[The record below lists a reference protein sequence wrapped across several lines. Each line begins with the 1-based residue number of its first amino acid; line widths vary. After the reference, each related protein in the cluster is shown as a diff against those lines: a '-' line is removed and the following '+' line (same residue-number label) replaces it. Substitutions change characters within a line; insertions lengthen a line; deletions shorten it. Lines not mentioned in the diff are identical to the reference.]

1 MAEMLTPERELTRAA
16 VLRVI
21 GLSGPL
27 SRTAIAAELEVSP
40 ATITALTRDL
50 LEDGLIEPAGKEPV
64 AARGRPAELLRV
76 VPSAATL
83 LGAKVSATSVTGVT
97 SDLLGSASEAFHH
110 PYDATIVDP
119 IAALA
124 EVLAP
129 HVTSAGGSLLGIGL
143 GVPGVVD
150 VTTGR
155 VSAPTLGWDGLPV
168 GAELSRRFGLPVV
181 VDNDVNTLA
190 VAERLYGRARDV
202 DDALTVTI
210 GRGIGL
216 AITLGGRLHRGAHGG
231 AGEFGH
237 TRRVVDG
244 PRCGCG
250 RRGCLEAFASEPA
263 ILAEAQAQGL
273 IGPDATIEALADAAD
288 AGDEQVR
295 GVFAAAATRLGSA
308 VADLVN
314 VLAPSLVLIS
324 GEGTA
329 VWRHWQAAFA
339 AAFEAQILDSHRPVE
354 VVVDPWDDRLWARGA
369 TALLLGSVYAP
380 DEFSRPNENAVRR
393 RLHARAGELDGR

>member
-1 MAEMLTPERELTRAA
+1 MAEMLTPERELSRAA

-64 AARGRPAELLRV
+64 AVRGRPAELLRV

-97 SDLLGSASEAFHH
+97 SDLLGSASEAFLH
-110 PYDATIVDP
+110 PYDATLADP

-129 HVTSAGGSLLGIGL
+129 HVASAGGSLLGIGL

-168 GAELSRRFGLPVV
+168 GAELGRRFGLPVV

-250 RRGCLEAFASEPA
+250 RRGCLEAYASEPA
-263 ILAEAQAQGL
+263 ILAEAQTQGL
-273 IGPDATIEALADAAD
+273 VGPEATIDGLAAAAD
-288 AGDEQVR
+288 GDERVR
-295 GVFAAAATRLGSA
+295 AVFAAAATRLGSA

-329 VWRHWQAAFA
+329 LWRLWEASFA
-339 AAFEAQILDSHRPVE
+339 AAFEAQVLDSHRPVE

-380 DEFSRPNENAVRR
+380 DEFSRPTETAVRN

>member
-1 MAEMLTPERELTRAA
+1 MADAMPPERALSRAA

-50 LEDGLIEPAGKEPV
+50 LAEGLIEPAGKEPV
-64 AARGRPAELLRV
+64 AVRGRPAELLRL

-83 LGAKVSATSVTGVT
+83 LGAKVSASSVTGVT
-97 SDLLGSASEAFHH
+97 SDLRGGVGDAFLVR
-110 PYDATIVDP
+110 YDAAVADP
-119 IAALA
+119 VAALA
-124 EVLAP
+124 DVLAP
-129 HVTSAGGSLLGIGL
+129 YVTAAGHTLLGIGL

-150 VTTGR
+150 VAAGR
-155 VSAPTLGWDGLPV
+155 VSAPTLGWIDLPV

-190 VAERLYGRARDV
+190 VAEGLYGRARSV

-216 AITLGGRLHRGAHGG
+216 AITLGGRLHRGHRGG

-237 TRRVVDG
+237 TRRVEDG

-263 ILAEAQAQGL
+263 ILAAAQAQGL
-273 IGPDATIEALADAAD
+273 VGAEATIDDVAAAAD
-288 AGDEQVR
+288 AGDER
-295 GVFAAAATRLGSA
+295 ARAVFASAATRLGEA

-314 VLAPSLVLIS
+314 VLAPSLVLLS

-329 VWRHWQAAFA
+329 LWQHWDDAFRAAFD
-339 AAFEAQILDSHRPVE
+339 AQVLASHRSVE
-354 VVVDPWDDRLWARGA
+354 LAVDPWDDQLWARGA
-369 TALLLGSVYAP
+369 TALLLGPVYAP
-380 DEFSRPNENAVRR
+380 GEYSRPTETAVRE
-393 RLHARAGELDGR
+393 RLHARAGEHDGR

>member
-1 MAEMLTPERELTRAA
+1 MADALLPERTFTRAA

-50 LEDGLIEPAGKEPV
+50 LAEGLIEPAGKEPV
-64 AARGRPAELLRV
+64 AVRGRPAELLRV

-83 LGAKVSATSVTGVT
+83 LGAKVSASSVTGVT
-97 SDLLGSASEAFHH
+97 SDLLGSASEAFQDD
-110 PYDATIVDP
+110 YDATVADP
-119 IAALA
+119 VTALA
-124 EVLAP
+124 DALAP
-129 HVTSAGGSLLGIGL
+129 HVSAAGGSLLGIGL

-155 VSAPTLGWDGLPV
+155 VSAPTLGWVDLRV

-216 AITLGGRLHRGAHGG
+216 AITLGGRLHRGSRGG

-237 TRRVVDG
+237 TRRVADG

-263 ILAEAQAQGL
+263 IVAAARTLGVVA
-273 IGPDATIEALADAAD
+273 PDATIDEVAAAAD
-288 AGDEQVR
+288 AGNERARAIFTD
-295 GVFAAAATRLGSA
+295 AATRLGAA

-329 VWRHWQAAFA
+329 LWRLWEEPFLTAFDG
-339 AAFEAQILDSHRPVE
+339 QVLDSHRQVE
-354 VVVDPWDDRLWARGA
+354 LAVDPWDDRLWARGA
-369 TALLLGSVYAP
+369 TALLLGPVFAP
-380 DEFSRPNENAVRR
+380 DEFSRPTETAVRD
-393 RLHARAGELDGR
+393 RLHARVGDPDGR